1 MNDRRIDRRTL
12 LRLGGAAGVALCL
25 PARAQTNAEAAA
37 SAASAPRAVPTLTGG
52 AALPRVGL
60 GSWITFN
67 VGNDAAA
74 RTQCTDVIAAFFA
87 AGGQLIDSSPM
98 YGSSQAVIGAALKQL
113 NMVPRVF
120 AADKV
125 WIAPASRGPAQIE
138 ASRALWGVARF
149 DLLQVHNLLAW
160 QEHLPELLQ
169 MKAAGQLRYVGITT
183 SEGRRM
189 RDVEQIMRNHPI
201 DFVQVSYSL
210 ADRRAE
216 DRIFPLAR
224 ERGIAVIANRP
235 FEQGDL
241 LRALARHALPPVA
254 AELQC
259 TSWAQF
265 ALKFVVSHPAVTCA
279 VPATTSVA
287 HVRENMAAGLAN
299 LPDGGQRNRMSVQTA
314 SLL

>member
-1 MNDRRIDRRTL
+1 MGIRSMQRREV
-12 LRLGGAAGVALCL
+12 LRLGGAAGAALCL
-25 PARAQTNAEAAA
+25 RTQAQTAAP
-37 SAASAPRAVPTLTGG
+37 AASAPATRAAPTLAGG
-52 AALPRVGL
+52 GALPRVGL

-67 VGNDAAA
+67 VGNDATA
-74 RTQCTDVIAAFFA
+74 RAQCADVMAAFFA
-87 AGGQLIDSSPM
+87 AGGRLIDSSPM
-98 YGSSQAVIGAALKQL
+98 YGSSQGVIGEGLKRL
-113 NMVPRVF
+113 NMLGRVF

-125 WIAPASRGPAQIE
+125 WIAPASRGPSQME
-138 ASRALWGVARF
+138 ASRGLWGVQRF

-160 QEHLPELLQ
+160 QEHLPVLLE
-169 MKAAGQLRYVGITT
+169 MKAAGRVRYVGITT

-189 RDVEQIMRNHPI
+189 ADIEQIMRRHPI
-201 DFVQVSYSL
+201 DFVQVTYSL

-241 LRALARHALPPVA
+241 LRALARHALPPIA

-265 ALKFVVSHPAVTCA
+265 ALKFVVSHPDVTCA
-279 VPATTSVA
+279 IPATSSVA
-287 HVRENMAAGLAN
+287 HVRENMAAGLSN
-299 LPDGGQRNRMSVQTA
+299 LPDLGQRNRMAAQTA
-314 SLL
+314 GLL